1 MKENIEQKTKMEL
14 NAVKQNP
21 NDLRCIPVTLLP
33 GDMLRS
39 SRFLETIVNII
50 ISFWEQSKG
59 VECRQIQASK
69 SCRRYCADNVQSISI
84 KKISKQVEILHM
96 NEA

>member
-1 MKENIEQKTKMEL
+1 VKENIEQKTKMEL

-50 ISFWEQSKG
+50 I
-59 VECRQIQASK
+59 
-69 SCRRYCADNVQSISI
+69 
-84 KKISKQVEILHM
+84 
-96 NEA
+96 